1 MLIFSTVIIPIVGAI
16 LIGLIG
22 ERNRPLRNL
31 VILITCLTNFVIVL
45 WIAPSVL
52 GGNFPSFTLVDLN
65 LFALQ
70 FRVDNLSLLMGILVT
85 FLWIFTE
92 IYSFGYMSGEHAQTR
107 YYFCLTLA
115 LSAEMGIIF
124 SANLLSLYIFYEFL
138 TIVVYPLVIHEQ
150 STEAYHAGIVYL
162 VYLLGGGIM
171 VLFAILLTYLTTGG
185 NITFTAGG
193 IPELINKSRFILY
206 LLSLLFIFGFG
217 VKGCLMPFHAW
228 LPQAMVAPTP
238 ISALLH
244 AVAVVNAGVYGL
256 IRVIYSVLG
265 PGLFHQLYLT
275 YGLGILATITTI
287 LSAIFAL
294 RQRQIKRLLAY
305 STANQLSF
313 VILGAAAAHPIA
325 LMGALL
331 HLLFH
336 SIMKITMFYA
346 VGAVIKQTG
355 KTLIKEM
362 SGLARQ
368 MPLSWGAFAIAAWG
382 IVGIPPVAGWVS
394 KVYLIQ
400 GYLNLRQ
407 PYFAIVFLISSILE
421 LGFLMRPL
429 IYAYFKKGE
438 NLIPLTGLE
447 FEVTTSKEKYFLEV
461 PLSMLIPIIIT
472 AVLSLAFGL
481 IGGAPYVLSQA
492 TVKEFFP

>member
-1 MLIFSTVIIPIVGAI
+1 MLIFLTI
-16 LIGLIG
+16 LIPFIAGILIAFVG
-22 ERNRPLRNL
+22 GNRILRNTIIML
-31 VILITCLTNFVIVL
+31 ACLTNFAIVL

-52 GGNFPSFTLVDLN
+52 SGIFPSFTLIDFG
-65 LFALQ
+65 LFTLQ
-70 FRVDNLSLLMGILVT
+70 FRVDNLSLLMGVLVT

-92 IYSFGYMSGEHAQTR
+92 LYSFGYMSGEHAQTR
-107 YYFCLTLA
+107 YYSCLTLA
-115 LSAEMGIIF
+115 LGAEMGIIF
-124 SANLLSLYIFYEFL
+124 GANLLTLYIFYELL
-138 TIVVYPLVIHEQ
+138 TITVYPLVIHEQ
-150 STEAYHAGIVYL
+150 SSEAYHAGIVYL
-162 VYLLGGGIM
+162 IFLLSGGIM
-171 VLFAILLTYLTTGG
+171 VLFAILLTYFLTGG

-193 IPELINKSRFILY
+193 IPELVNKSRFVLY
-206 LLSLLFIFGFG
+206 LLSLFFIFGFG

-228 LPQAMVAPTP
+228 LPQAMIAPTP

-244 AVAVVNAGVYGL
+244 AVAVVNAGVYGI

-265 PGLFHQLYLT
+265 SVLFRQLYLN
-275 YGLGILATITTI
+275 YGLGILAAITTI
-287 LSAIFAL
+287 LAAIFAL

-305 STANQLSF
+305 STVNQLSF
-313 VILGAAAAHPIA
+313 VILGAAAGHPVA
-325 LMGALL
+325 LLGALL

-336 SIMKITMFYA
+336 SIMKITMFYS

-362 SGLARQ
+362 SGLARE
-368 MPLSWGAFAIAAWG
+368 MPLTWGAFAIAAWG

-407 PYFAIVFLISSILE
+407 PYFAVVFLVSSILE

-429 IYAYFKKGE
+429 IYAYFKRGKSSDSP
-438 NLIPLTGLE
+438 IGLP
-447 FEVTTSKEKYFLEV
+447 FKEKYFLEV
-461 PLSMLIPIIIT
+461 SLCILVPTILA
-472 AVLSLAFGL
+472 AVLSLTFGL
-481 IGGAPYVLSQA
+481 FGGAPYVLSQA